1 MGLFATF
8 TLAAA
13 LAGASGL
20 EAPSAEAVEA
30 VLADTDRMTL
40 RDFDQRTRLSN
51 ELPNERYRLYA
62 AQSAVS
68 GNWGDA
74 LRQFRKAARYADK
87 YSQHRLSLM
96 YWHGV
101 GVERDPAK
109 AYAWADLAAERAYPT
124 FLVLREKMWLELDDA
139 QRERAQHEG
148 VALYAEY
155 GDKVAKPRLA
165 KAMLD
170 ARTRMTGSR
179 TGYDDGRL
187 QVYAPGDGPAGMGG
201 GADQVE
207 MSAMYASWRL
217 DPKRYWAVEDAIWK
231 HGNVEVGPAT
241 KTDQGD

>member
-1 MGLFATF
+1 MELLATF
-8 TLAAA
+8 ALAAA
-13 LAGASGL
+13 LAAGPGP
-20 EAPSAEAVEA
+20 EEPSPEAVQA
-30 VLADTDRMTL
+30 VLADTDHMTL
-40 RDFDQRTRLSN
+40 RSFDQRTRQSN

-62 AQSAVS
+62 AQSAVN

-101 GVERDPAK
+101 GVERDPAT

-124 FLVLREKMWLELDDA
+124 FVILREKMWLELDDA
-139 QRERAQHEG
+139 QRERAQGIG

-165 KAMLD
+165 DAMLHT
-170 ARTRMTGSR
+170 RTRMTGSR

-187 QVYAPGDGPAGMGG
+187 QVYAPSVGPGGMGG
-201 GADQVE
+201 DADQVE
-207 MSAMYASWRL
+207 MSAIYASWRL
-217 DPKRYWAVEDAIWK
+217 NPKHYWAVEDAIWK

-241 KTDQGD
+241 KTDADD